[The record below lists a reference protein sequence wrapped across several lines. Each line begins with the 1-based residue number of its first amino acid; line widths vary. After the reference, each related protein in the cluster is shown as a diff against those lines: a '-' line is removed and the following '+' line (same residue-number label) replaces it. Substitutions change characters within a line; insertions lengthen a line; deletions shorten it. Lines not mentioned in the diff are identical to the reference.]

1 MPQWLAV
8 QLKQPVEN
16 PGKWR
21 VRMHQNYNRGKHLVG
36 RFRLWATTAA
46 QPLGPGLR
54 TGVAAA
60 VIKPPTA
67 RTSAEIDALGTAFA
81 AEDKELMQRVQTLFL
96 ASRPLPTEPVLQKL
110 KDALADASQPVPL
123 DPELDRL
130 RRDHALSERQ
140 LASLRLTFAQDVT
153 WTLINSS
160 AFLFNH

>member
-1 MPQWLAV
+1 
-8 QLKQPVEN
+8 
-16 PGKWR
+16 
-21 VRMHQNYNRGKHLVG
+21 
-36 RFRLWATTAA
+36 
-46 QPLGPGLR
+46 
-54 TGVAAA
+54 
-60 VIKPPTA
+60 
-67 RTSAEIDALGTAFA
+67 
-81 AEDKELMQRVQTLFL
+81 
-96 ASRPLPTEPVLQKL
+96 LPTEPVLQKL